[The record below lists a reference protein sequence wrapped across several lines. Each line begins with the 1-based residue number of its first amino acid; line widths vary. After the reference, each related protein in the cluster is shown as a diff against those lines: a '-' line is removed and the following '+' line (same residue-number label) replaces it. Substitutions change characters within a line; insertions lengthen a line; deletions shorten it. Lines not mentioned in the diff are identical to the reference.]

1 MTSRRTWAGRILTGL
16 VTVFLLFDGGVKV
29 LNPGFAAAAAP
40 QIGYTEGLILPIG
53 LIELACLAVYLIP
66 QTSALGAVLL
76 TGFLGGAI
84 ATHFRVG
91 DPLLGFTLFPLYV
104 AAILWSGLFL
114 RDSRLRVLV
123 PFSTL
128 TPARRAGN

>member
-1 MTSRRTWAGRILTGL
+1 MTSTRTWTGRILTGL

-40 QIGYTEGLILPIG
+40 QIGYAENLIFPIG

-76 TGFLGGAI
+76 TGFLGGAV
-84 ATHFRVG
+84 ATHFRVN
-91 DPLLGFTLFPLYV
+91 DPLLGYTLFPLYV
-104 AAILWSGLFL
+104 GAILWGALFL
-114 RDSRLRVLV
+114 RDNRLRVLV
-123 PFSTL
+123 PFS
-128 TPARRAGN
+128 R

>member
-1 MTSRRTWAGRILTGL
+1 MTSTRTWTGRILTAL
-16 VTVFLLFDGGVKV
+16 VTIFLLFDGGVKV

-40 QIGYTEGLILPIG
+40 QIGYAEALILPIG

-76 TGFLGGAI
+76 TGFLGGAV
-84 ATHFRVG
+84 ATHFRVS
-91 DPLLGFTLFPLYV
+91 DPLLGYTLFPLYV
-104 AAILWSGLFL
+104 GAILWAGLFL

-123 PFSTL
+123 PFS
-128 TPARRAGN
+128 RSI

>member
-29 LNPGFAAAAAP
+29 LNPAFAAAAAP
-40 QIGYTEGLILPIG
+40 QIGYAENLILPVG

-66 QTSALGAVLL
+66 QTAALGAVLL

-104 AAILWSGLFL
+104 AAILWGGLFL

-123 PFSTL
+123 PFRPS
-128 TPARRAGN
+128 R

>member
-1 MTSRRTWAGRILTGL
+1 M
-16 VTVFLLFDGGVKV
+16 

-40 QIGYTEGLILPIG
+40 QIGYAESLILPIG

-66 QTSALGAVLL
+66 QTAALGAVLL

-91 DPLLGFTLFPLYV
+91 DPMLGFTLFPLYV
-104 AAILWSGLFL
+104 AAILWGGLFL

-123 PFSTL
+123 PFSAL

>member
-29 LNPGFAAAAAP
+29 LNPALAAAAAP
-40 QIGYTEGLILPIG
+40 QIGYSESLILPIG

-66 QTSALGAVLL
+66 QTAALGAVLL

-91 DPLLGFTLFPLYV
+91 DPMLGFTLFPLYV
-104 AAILWSGLFL
+104 AAILWGGLFL

-123 PFSTL
+123 PFS
-128 TPARRAGN
+128 PSH